1 LRQNNRL
8 TEIILS
14 KKMSGLEI
22 EELLQKTIGLKVTSI
37 GKPILDRAVRNRM
50 KALSLTD
57 KDTYVDKLKSSSF
70 ELHDLIEEVVIPETW
85 FFRDREPFRAMTQYL
100 VNQWLP
106 KYNNSLLKVLSVPC
120 STGEEPYSI
129 AMSLLSSCWPSE
141 KFTVHAVDISH
152 RSVARAKQGI
162 YAEHSFRGSDL
173 AFRSQYFQKKPKHYV
188 LKTSIREK
196 VLFHTGNILNE
207 AFMKGFGVFNVI
219 FSRNVLIYFDLDA
232 RKKAL
237 NTLYEILHD
246 DGILFVGHAEAN
258 LLSNFPFIPA
268 PFPQAF
274 AFFKKPKQELIA
286 EQRKQEFAGIVP
298 AKNKTSFT
306 KQIYPSHK
314 ETKKKLPDLGLARK
328 LANKGELKTAKI
340 ICQESLDQ
348 CGPSAQAFFLLGLI
362 HDAANDVV
370 QAEKLFRQALY
381 LDPLHEEALV
391 FLALLTEKAGDITE
405 ARTLKK
411 RLERLQEKKIP
422 SQQNNQ
428 LHTDDL

>member
-1 LRQNNRL
+1 
-8 TEIILS
+8 
-14 KKMSGLEI
+14 MADLEI

-37 GKPILDRAVRNRM
+37 GKPTLDRAVRNRM

-57 KDTYVDKLKSSSF
+57 KDTYVYKLKSSSF
-70 ELHDLIEEVVIPETW
+70 ELRDLIEEVVIPETW

-106 KYNNSLLKVLSVPC
+106 KYNNSLFKVLSVPC

-129 AMSLLSSCWPSE
+129 AMSLLSSSWPSE

-152 RSVARAKQGI
+152 RSVTRAKQGI

-173 AFRSQYFQKKPKHYV
+173 AYRSQYFQKKPKHYV
-188 LKTSIREK
+188 IKNHIREK
-196 VLFHTGNILNE
+196 VHFHTGNILNE
-207 AFMKGFGVFNVI
+207 AFMKGLGLFNVI
-219 FSRNVLIYFDLDA
+219 FSRNVLIYLDLDS

-237 NTLYEILHD
+237 KSLYEILHD

-268 PFPQAF
+268 PFPRAF
-274 AFFKKPKQELIA
+274 AFFKKPQKELIA
-286 EQRKQEFAGIVP
+286 GQKQRTAGGTLPV
-298 AKNKTSFT
+298 KNKTSFT
-306 KQIYPSHK
+306 KQIYSSHK
-314 ETKKKLPDLGLARK
+314 EKEKKLPDLGLARK
-328 LANKGELKTAKI
+328 LANKGELKSAKI
-340 ICQESLDQ
+340 ICQDYLDQ

-370 QAEKLFRQALY
+370 EAEKLFRKALY

-391 FLALLTEKAGDITE
+391 FLALLTEKAGNIAE

-411 RLERLQEKKIP
+411 RLERLQGKKIP
-422 SQQNNQ
+422 TQKNNQ
-428 LHTDDL
+428 FHADDL